1 MKNFKTDKW
10 YKVVVDYVDWYYK
23 RQDIKNY
30 LGLDE
35 KDWWVVYIWNQEL
48 ASIDDIGIDDEGV
61 NYLLYRKL
69 WKGEEFIDRR
79 DTSDFEDNKEWYES
93 NYLHY
98 ENEYEL
104 RPFYVSY
111 YWSGQYR
118 VQFSEA
124 KEADWILLIKRKEDK
139 EYQEWVERNLKK
151 AFEHY
156 MNGEIY
162 QVGIYAPYEANFVDP
177 KMQSQKIIFYKYEDW
192 ESYLFSEEEA
202 IKSLPEHCWKIL
214 EETESDHFEEFE
226 LQPITDN
233 Q

>member
-1 MKNFKTDKW
+1 MRNFKTDKW

-23 RQDIKNY
+23 WNDVKEY
-30 LGLDE
+30 VWLDE
-35 KDWWVVYIWNQEL
+35 KDWWVVYMWNQEL
-48 ASIDDIGIDDEGV
+48 ASIDDIGIADEWV

-69 WKGEEFIDRR
+69 WEWEEFIDKR

-93 NYLHY
+93 NYLHF
-98 ENEYEL
+98 EKEYEL

-124 KEADWILLIKRKEDK
+124 KEADWILFIKRKEDK
-139 EYQEWVERNLKK
+139 EHQERAERNLKK

-162 QVGIYAPYEANFVDP
+162 QVAIYAPHEARFVDP
-177 KMQSQKIIFYKYEDW
+177 NMKNQKIIYYEYEDG
-192 ESYLFSEEEA
+192 SCYLFSEEEV
-202 IKSLPEHCWKIL
+202 IESLPEHCWNLLK
-214 EETESDHFEEFE
+214 ETESSSFESFE

-233 Q
+233 